1 MTSSLTETELEE
13 AFGSPG
19 IEPRWTNGAKEGVG
33 TAYAA
38 SARIW
43 FTLWNG
49 VLTEVYYPTIDL
61 PQIRDLQLL
70 FSDGKTFCHEE
81 KRDFTN
87 RIERI
92 EPGLGYRLTNTH
104 RSNSYR
110 VVKEVITDPHLACV
124 LMNVRVEGDP
134 SVIENLHI
142 YALCAPHLNGG
153 GADNTGLVREVAGKT
168 ILCAHKTGG
177 GLTDVQTWLALGC
190 DVPFGKTGV
199 GFVGAS
205 DGWTDLHD
213 DFSFDYTFQSAS
225 NGNVALTGEV
235 LAPMKNGARE
245 FTLTL
250 AFGSGQHSADTT
262 LLQSLSTPFSHHRDR
277 FFTQWQRPQRHLQND
292 LGSQSGD
299 GGKLLRSSYNVLLA
313 HEDKRFPGALIAS
326 LSIPWGEAK
335 NDEDTG
341 GYHLVWPRDMVNSAT
356 GLLAAGQG
364 ETASRALIYL
374 AASQFRDGSF
384 AQNFWIDGKPYWL
397 GLQLDEVAFP
407 LLLARKL
414 QEIGALKNFDP
425 LPLVTRAARFLVLN
439 GPVTAQERWEE
450 ASGLSPSTLA
460 AVIAGLLSASGFLR
474 ATGDETSAQ
483 FLDDYADWLEGN
495 LDCWCA
501 TEQGELLEDE
511 PHHYVRINPLALG
524 GALPE
529 TPPCDEEFELTSQ
542 EPGTDKTR
550 KAREVFDG
558 GFLELVRY
566 GIRRADDPLVVSSVK
581 VLDAILKCDTPRG
594 ACFWRYNGDGY
605 GQRDDGNPYHSH
617 WGVGRPWPLLGG
629 ERGHYEV
636 ALGRESGGNPDKWIW
651 SLEGFASSAG
661 LLPEQ
666 IWDLPDL
673 PLKHLETGRST
684 GAARPLAWAHAEYI
698 KLLRSKRD
706 GRVFD
711 TVIEASERYVEG
723 KVAPRRDLL
732 IWGANFPSKTIA
744 QNSVLRLTRGE
755 EFTVRWSLD
764 GWKTA
769 HNNDSMS
776 APMGVHYY
784 DLPAPRRG
792 EKLEWTFRVGGKWD
806 GKNYEI
812 VGR

>member
-1 MTSSLTETELEE
+1 MIRFQTEE

-49 VLTEVYYPTIDL
+49 VMTEVYYPTIDL

-70 FSDGKTFCHEE
+70 FSDGKSFLHEE

-87 RIERI
+87 KIERI
-92 EPGLGYRLTNTH
+92 EPGLGYRLVNTH
-104 RSNSYR
+104 TSNSYR

-124 LMNVRVEGDP
+124 LMNVRVEGEP
-134 SVIENLHI
+134 AFLENLNI

-153 GADNTGLVREVAGKT
+153 GSGNTALVRQVAGKT
-168 ILCAHKTGG
+168 ILCAHKIGG
-177 GLTDVQTWLALGC
+177 GLTDAQTWLALGA
-190 DVPFGKTGV
+190 DVPFGKTSV
-199 GFVGAS
+199 GFVGQS
-205 DGWTDLHD
+205 DGWTDLNG
-213 DFSFDYTFQSAS
+213 DFSLDWHFQKATD
-225 NGNVALTGEV
+225 GNVALCGEI
-235 LAPMKNGARE
+235 LAPLEEGVRE

-262 LLQSLSTPFSHHRDR
+262 LLQSLSTPFHFHRDR
-277 FFTQWQRPQRHLQND
+277 FYLQWQRPQRHLQSELNA
-292 LGSQSGD
+292 QSGD
-299 GGKLLRSSYNVLLA
+299 DGKLLRSSYNVLLA

-341 GYHLVWPRDMVNSAT
+341 GYHLVWPRDMVNSAM
-356 GLLAAGQG
+356 GLIAAGQV

-374 AASQFRDGSF
+374 AASQFENGSF

-414 QEIGALKNFDP
+414 QELGAIQGFDP
-425 LPLVTRAARFLVLN
+425 LALVTRAARFLVLN

-474 ATGDETSAQ
+474 AMGDETSSQ

-495 LDCWCA
+495 LDGWCA
-501 TEQGELLEDE
+501 TEQGELLEGE
-511 PHHYVRINPLALG
+511 PHHYVRINPLQPG
-524 GALPE
+524 DFLPE
-529 TPPCDEEFELTSQ
+529 SPPLDEEFELTSQ
-542 EPGTDKTR
+542 EPDTNAR
-550 KAREVFDG
+550 RRAREVFDG

-566 GIRRADDPLVVSSVK
+566 GIRRADDPLVVSSVQ
-581 VLDAILKCDTPRG
+581 VMDAILKADTPRG
-594 ACFWRYNGDGY
+594 SCFFRYNGDGY

-636 ALGRESGGNPDKWIW
+636 ALGREKGGNPDPWIW
-651 SLEGFASSAG
+651 SLEGFASGAG

-666 IWDLPDL
+666 IWNAPDL
-673 PLKHLETGRST
+673 PEKHLETGRST

-706 GRVFD
+706 GYVFD
-711 TVIEASERYVEG
+711 VVCEASERYVED
-723 KVAPRRDLL
+723 KFTPRRDLL
-732 IWGANFPSKTIA
+732 VWGANFPSKTIA
-744 QNSVLRLTRGE
+744 SDAVLRLTRGDA
-755 EFTVRWSLD
+755 FTVRWTSD
-764 GWKTA
+764 NWKTRHDNSSDA
-769 HNNDSMS
+769 T
-776 APMGVHYY
+776 PMGVHFY
-784 DLPAPRRG
+784 DLPAPKAG
-792 EKLEWTFRVGGKWD
+792 QKLEWTFFSRETLEWD
-806 GKNYEI
+806 GKNHDIE
-812 VGR
+812 GR